1 MDKLNLESFIK
12 SFSWNSLPSI
22 YGSGHNSIIGF
33 ISTGWISQSEKSNTN
48 TVLDGATS
56 AFIGE
61 GRKGQKNADLILC
74 SNKNPLIVVEVET
87 TANKYLDK
95 LDSLVDYLKN
105 KDDYGL
111 SAGLMIMTNYC
122 TSRDKFGL
130 NYYKHNWDPIKEKIK
145 KDYSNYSFILVSIE
159 KVNQKEILGNAK
171 EDKIRTRN
179 SYHSWKINN
188 IEYWIKEKYNNEIT
202 GKLY

>member
-1 MDKLNLESFIK
+1 MEKLNLESFIK
-12 SFSWNSLPSI
+12 SIPWKYLPNL
-22 YGSGHNSIIGF
+22 YGSGHNSIIGL
-33 ISTGWISQSEKSNTN
+33 ISTEWISQSNTN

-56 AFIGE
+56 AFTGE

-105 KDDYGL
+105 EEVYGL
-111 SAGLMIMTNYC
+111 IAGLMIMTNYC
-122 TSRDKFGL
+122 TSCDKFGL
-130 NYYKHNWDPIKEKIK
+130 NYYEHNWEPIKEKIK

-159 KVNQKEILGNAK
+159 KENQKEILGNAK

-179 SYHSWKINN
+179 SYHPWKINN
-188 IEYWIKEKYNNEIT
+188 IEYWIKEKDKGPIEGTLLND
-202 GKLY
+202 